1 MQALSHSTRRL
12 RRETFQFAR
21 LELRSRHIVNGGG
34 GDDLI
39 FGDFAIREVGEN
51 GVNYNDPGFIQGD
64 DILNGG
70 GGDDAIYGHGGDCVL
85 DGGAGA
91 DTLVGGMGADI
102 IIGGGGDDQFVY
114 NRLASRNL

>member
-21 LELRSRHIVNGGG
+21 LELRSRH
-34 GDDLI
+34 
-39 FGDFAIREVGEN
+39 DFAIREVGEN